1 MLALSAAL
9 VAGLTG
15 VRRRAPDADTRTG
28 DPPSPGATEP
38 PEPEIN
44 LAGTATE
51 NQPYFDQVNVATVQ
65 AGGRDG
71 RSFIDGLVAA
81 GYSKELMEVTPDR
94 TSINAQA
101 DNYQFSVRLNGTCL
115 VGQYGAAGYAS
126 YAGPVLA
133 DGQLPRRHHA
143 THRLVAARLRP
154 SARTERET

>member
-1 MLALSAAL
+1 MRGIGARGTGIAVLTLSAAL

-15 VRRRAPDADTRTG
+15 CVGEPPLPTPAPVT
-28 DPPSPGATEP
+28 PSPGATEA

-51 NQPYFDQVNVATVQ
+51 NQPYFDQANIATVQ

-115 VGQYGAAGYAS
+115 VGQYGVAGYAS
-126 YAGPVLA
+126 FAGPVLA
-133 DGQLPRRHHA
+133 DGKC
-143 THRLVAARLRP
+143 LVGTTRP
-154 SARTERET
+154 IDW